1 MKDKIVVVT
10 GGSNGIG
17 KNIVESFLSEG
28 SKVYFIDID
37 KERNDIALNVLAQSP
52 ADFILSALDEQ
63 QNATI
68 PQEIEDISFVISLLF
83 SFSVSDKASFK
94 FFSSAEF
101 CFFFL
106 FIWIIL

>member
-37 KERNDIALNVLAQSP
+37 KERLKIG
-52 ADFILSALDEQ
+52 LS
-63 QNATI
+63 I
-68 PQEIEDISFVISLLF
+68 KEIEGT
-83 SFSVSDKASFK
+83 
-94 FFSSAEF
+94 SAEYGYEEY
-101 CFFFL
+101 
-106 FIWIIL
+106 IKNK